1 MDTLSL
7 WGRGI
12 KKKFYISFKGIYGKL
27 SMLFSFTFTD
37 LELVFGQ
44 VGPQGIMGNNLWLH

>member
-12 KKKFYISFKGIYGKL
+12 KKKFYFSFKDIYGKL